1 MRTAIPLLTSLGCL
15 LFLLALLL
23 AGCTAYSTE
32 SDPAMDAECARCH
45 VIDGDGIPVP
55 NSHWEADVIDA
66 QHDSCTQCHSPH
78 G

>member
-23 AGCTAYSTE
+23 SGCAAYS
-32 SDPAMDAECARCH
+32 AMDAECAGCH

-55 NSHWEADVIDA
+55 NSHWEGDLIDA
-66 QHDSCTQCHSPH
+66 QHDSCTQCHSSH